1 MVDTIKKNI
10 KAVQENLFSSVGSS
24 ILTIVTSYLVLNFFR
39 GMFGFVMTSDKD
51 WLSVLNNMQ
60 LYMVQAYPEDDFI
73 RVWLSVGLTF
83 VFAGLSIGLWR
94 SEDRSNVSV
103 MFDRLFKG
111 GLGLLF
117 FTIVAPTYTSY
128 MGNDGFVI
136 TEEVFSSSSRLSI
149 LIPTL
154 VITVGFFVLKN
165 LKINFSYNNS
175 DAVFFYLFIPVAL
188 IWVVKLPTI
197 QLDQNRERI
206 IPDPLMPIANSTKIP
221 WTIIFVSFL
230 VSYFIGMYLKDKK
243 RVKNVMS
250 ISWFLLPLLIFSWIF
265 KKPQIDMGEVLTGD
279 IPIFVIFFALG
290 LATVLLINN
299 PIFKKYFSLYL
310 GILAVLTVGGLFI
323 GIPMLAKVCL
333 LLLSLFTVVVP
344 AVSTSKEGK
353 RSLIIIWFV
362 ALVTLTF
369 LLRGGASE
377 TGIVVPGSSIFG
389 GFSLT
394 WLLAIFGTYVSFPLG
409 VLLALG
415 RNSKLPIV
423 RIVCT
428 GIIELVRSVPYITWL
443 FFASVTL
450 AVFLPA
456 GVEFNL
462 IIRVLMVT
470 AFFSGAYFAEN
481 IRGGL
486 QSIPKG
492 QYEAADAI
500 GMSPFQKT
508 GLIILPQALRAVI
521 PTLVSSAITAFK
533 DSSLVTIIGLF
544 DFLTIGKT
552 VIDNQSIPVNFVGHQ
567 RENLIF
573 VAIVYWIFTFT
584 LSRRSMK
591 VEKRLGL
598 GER

>member
-103 MFDRLFKG
+103 MFDRLFKA

-136 TEEVFSSSSRLSI
+136 TEEVFSSSSRLRI

-154 VITVGFFVLKN
+154 VITVGFFILKN

-175 DAVFFYLFIPVAL
+175 DAVFFYLFVPVAL

-310 GILAVLTVGGLFI
+310 GILAVLTIGGLFI
-323 GIPMLAKVCL
+323 GIPMLGKVCL

>member
-60 LYMVQAYPEDDFI
+60 LYMVQAYPEEDFI
-73 RVWLSVGLTF
+73 RIWLSVGLTF
-83 VFAGLSIGLWR
+83 VFGGLSIGLWR
-94 SEDRSNVSV
+94 SEDRSNASV

-188 IWVVKLPTI
+188 LWVVKLPTI

-310 GILAVLTVGGLFI
+310 GILAVLTIGGLFI
-323 GIPMLAKVCL
+323 GIPMLGKVCL

>member
-1 MVDTIKKNI
+1 MLDTIKKNI

>member
-310 GILAVLTVGGLFI
+310 GILGVLTIGGLFI

>member
-323 GIPMLAKVCL
+323 GIPMLGKVCL

>member
-136 TEEVFSSSSRLSI
+136 TEEVFSSSSRLRI

>member
-10 KAVQENLFSSVGSS
+10 KAVQENLFYSDVSS

>member
-24 ILTIVTSYLVLNFFR
+24 ILTIVTTYLVLNFFR

-60 LYMVQAYPEDDFI
+60 LYMVQAYPEEDFI

-128 MGNDGFVI
+128 MGNDGSVI
-136 TEEVFSSSSRLSI
+136 TEEVFSSSARLSI
-149 LIPTL
+149 FIPTL
-154 VITVGFFVLKN
+154 AITVGFFVLKN

-175 DAVFFYLFIPVAL
+175 DAVFFYLFIPVVL
-188 IWVVKLPTI
+188 LWVVQLPTI

-206 IPDPLMPIANSTKIP
+206 IPDPVMPIANTTKIP

-243 RVKNVMS
+243 RVKNAMS

-265 KKPQIDMGEVLTGD
+265 KKPQIDIGEVLTGD
-279 IPIFVIFFALG
+279 IPIFAIFFGLG

-310 GILAVLTVGGLFI
+310 GILAVLTVAGLFV

-377 TGIVVPGSSIFG
+377 TGIIVPGSSIFG

-573 VAIVYWIFTFT
+573 VAVVYWIFTFT

>member
-24 ILTIVTSYLVLNFFR
+24 ILTIVTTYLVLNFFR

-323 GIPMLAKVCL
+323 GIPMLGKVCL

>member
-175 DAVFFYLFIPVAL
+175 DAVFFYLFVPVAL

-310 GILAVLTVGGLFI
+310 GILGVLTIGGLFI

>member
-1 MVDTIKKNI
+1 
-10 KAVQENLFSSVGSS
+10 
-24 ILTIVTSYLVLNFFR
+24 
-39 GMFGFVMTSDKD
+39 
-51 WLSVLNNMQ
+51 
-60 LYMVQAYPEDDFI
+60 
-73 RVWLSVGLTF
+73 
-83 VFAGLSIGLWR
+83 
-94 SEDRSNVSV
+94 
-103 MFDRLFKG
+103 
-111 GLGLLF
+111 
-117 FTIVAPTYTSY
+117 
-128 MGNDGFVI
+128 
-136 TEEVFSSSSRLSI
+136 
-149 LIPTL
+149 
-154 VITVGFFVLKN
+154 
-165 LKINFSYNNS
+165 
-175 DAVFFYLFIPVAL
+175 
-188 IWVVKLPTI
+188 
-197 QLDQNRERI
+197 
-206 IPDPLMPIANSTKIP
+206 
-221 WTIIFVSFL
+221 
-230 VSYFIGMYLKDKK
+230 
-243 RVKNVMS
+243 
-250 ISWFLLPLLIFSWIF
+250 
-265 KKPQIDMGEVLTGD
+265 MGEVLTGD

-470 AFFSGAYFAEN
+470 AFFS
-481 IRGGL
+481 
-486 QSIPKG
+486 
-492 QYEAADAI
+492 EA
-500 GMSPFQKT
+500 
-508 GLIILPQALRAVI
+508 
-521 PTLVSSAITAFK
+521 
-533 DSSLVTIIGLF
+533 
-544 DFLTIGKT
+544 
-552 VIDNQSIPVNFVGHQ
+552 
-567 RENLIF
+567 
-573 VAIVYWIFTFT
+573 
-584 LSRRSMK
+584 
-591 VEKRLGL
+591 
-598 GER
+598 

>member
-154 VITVGFFVLKN
+154 VATVGFFVLKN

>member
-136 TEEVFSSSSRLSI
+136 TEEVYSSSSRLSI

-221 WTIIFVSFL
+221 WTIIFISFL

-323 GIPMLAKVCL
+323 GIPMLGKVCL

>member
-10 KAVQENLFSSVGSS
+10 KAVQEKLFSSVGSS

>member
-136 TEEVFSSSSRLSI
+136 TEEVFSSSSRLRI

-154 VITVGFFVLKN
+154 VITVGFFILKN

-175 DAVFFYLFIPVAL
+175 DAVFFYLFVPVAL

-310 GILAVLTVGGLFI
+310 GILAVLTIGGLFI
-323 GIPMLAKVCL
+323 GIPMLGKVCL

>member
-1 MVDTIKKNI
+1 
-10 KAVQENLFSSVGSS
+10 
-24 ILTIVTSYLVLNFFR
+24 
-39 GMFGFVMTSDKD
+39 
-51 WLSVLNNMQ
+51 
-60 LYMVQAYPEDDFI
+60 
-73 RVWLSVGLTF
+73 
-83 VFAGLSIGLWR
+83 
-94 SEDRSNVSV
+94 
-103 MFDRLFKG
+103 
-111 GLGLLF
+111 
-117 FTIVAPTYTSY
+117 
-128 MGNDGFVI
+128 
-136 TEEVFSSSSRLSI
+136 
-149 LIPTL
+149 
-154 VITVGFFVLKN
+154 LKN
-165 LKINFSYNNS
+165 VKINFSYNNS
-175 DAVFFYLFIPVAL
+175 DVVFLYLFIPVAL
-188 IWVVKLPTI
+188 LWFIKLPVI
-197 QLDQNRERI
+197 QLDANRERI
-206 IPDPLMPIANSTKIP
+206 IPDPLMPIADTTKIP
-221 WTIIFVSFL
+221 WSVIFAMFL
-230 VSYFIGMYLKDKK
+230 LSYFIGIYFKDVKRLK
-243 RVKNVMS
+243 NIMS

-265 KKPQIDMGEVLTGD
+265 KKPIIEMNEVLTGD
-279 IPIFVIFFALG
+279 IPIFVIFFVIG
-290 LATVLLINN
+290 LLVVLFINN
-299 PIFKKYFSLYL
+299 PIVKKYYSIYL
-310 GILAVLTVGGLFI
+310 GVVLVGTLAGVFI
-323 GIPMLAKVCL
+323 SIPMLAKACL
-333 LLLSLFTVVVP
+333 LLLSLFSMVVP
-344 AVSTSKEGK
+344 AVSTSSQGK
-353 RSLIIIWFV
+353 RSLIIIWLV
-362 ALVTLTF
+362 ALATLTF

-423 RIVCT
+423 RIICT

-462 IIRVLMVT
+462 IVRVLMVT

-508 GLIILPQALRAVI
+508 GLIVLPQALRAVI

-552 VIDNQSIPVNFVGHQ
+552 VIDNQSVPVNFVGHQ

-573 VAIVYWIFTFT
+573 VAVVYWIFTFT

>member
-230 VSYFIGMYLKDKK
+230 ASYFIGMYLKDKK

-310 GILAVLTVGGLFI
+310 GILAVLTIGGLFI
-323 GIPMLAKVCL
+323 GIPMLGKVCL

-353 RSLIIIWFV
+353 RSLIIIWLV

>member
-310 GILAVLTVGGLFI
+310 GILAVLTIGGLFI
-323 GIPMLAKVCL
+323 GIPMLGKVCL

-377 TGIVVPGSSIFG
+377 AGIVVPGSSIFG

>member
-1 MVDTIKKNI
+1 MLDTIKKNI

-230 VSYFIGMYLKDKK
+230 ASYFIGMYLKDKK

>member
-60 LYMVQAYPEDDFI
+60 LYMVQAYPEEDFI
-73 RVWLSVGLTF
+73 RIWLSVGLTF
-83 VFAGLSIGLWR
+83 VFGGLSIGLWR
-94 SEDRSNVSV
+94 SEDRSNASV

-154 VITVGFFVLKN
+154 VVTIGFFVLKN

-188 IWVVKLPTI
+188 LWVVKLPTI

-310 GILAVLTVGGLFI
+310 GILAVLTVGGLFV

>member
-175 DAVFFYLFIPVAL
+175 DAVFFYLFVPVAL

-310 GILAVLTVGGLFI
+310 GILGVLTIGGLFI

-552 VIDNQSIPVNFVGHQ
+552 VIDNQSIP
-567 RENLIF
+567 
-573 VAIVYWIFTFT
+573 
-584 LSRRSMK
+584 S
-591 VEKRLGL
+591 
-598 GER
+598 

>member
-310 GILAVLTVGGLFI
+310 GILAVLTIGGLFI
-323 GIPMLAKVCL
+323 GVPMLAKVCL

-353 RSLIIIWFV
+353 RSLIIIWLV

>member
-1 MVDTIKKNI
+1 
-10 KAVQENLFSSVGSS
+10 
-24 ILTIVTSYLVLNFFR
+24 
-39 GMFGFVMTSDKD
+39 VMTSDKD

-60 LYMVQAYPEDDFI
+60 LYMVQAYPEEDFI
-73 RVWLSVGLTF
+73 RIWLSVGLTF
-83 VFAGLSIGLWR
+83 VFGGLSIGLWR
-94 SEDRSNVSV
+94 SEDRSNASV

-154 VITVGFFVLKN
+154 VVTIGFFVLKN

-188 IWVVKLPTI
+188 LWVVKLPTI

-206 IPDPLMPIANSTKIP
+206 IPDPVMPIANSTKIP

-310 GILAVLTVGGLFI
+310 GILAVLTVGGLFV

>member
-206 IPDPLMPIANSTKIP
+206 IPDPVMPIANTTKIP

-323 GIPMLAKVCL
+323 GIPMLGKVCL

>member
-1 MVDTIKKNI
+1 
-10 KAVQENLFSSVGSS
+10 
-24 ILTIVTSYLVLNFFR
+24 
-39 GMFGFVMTSDKD
+39 
-51 WLSVLNNMQ
+51 
-60 LYMVQAYPEDDFI
+60 
-73 RVWLSVGLTF
+73 
-83 VFAGLSIGLWR
+83 
-94 SEDRSNVSV
+94 
-103 MFDRLFKG
+103 
-111 GLGLLF
+111 
-117 FTIVAPTYTSY
+117 
-128 MGNDGFVI
+128 
-136 TEEVFSSSSRLSI
+136 
-149 LIPTL
+149 
-154 VITVGFFVLKN
+154 
-165 LKINFSYNNS
+165 
-175 DAVFFYLFIPVAL
+175 
-188 IWVVKLPTI
+188 
-197 QLDQNRERI
+197 
-206 IPDPLMPIANSTKIP
+206 
-221 WTIIFVSFL
+221 
-230 VSYFIGMYLKDKK
+230 MYLKDKK

-310 GILAVLTVGGLFI
+310 GILAVLTIGGLFI
-323 GIPMLAKVCL
+323 GIPMLGKVCL

-428 GIIELVRSVPYITWL
+428 GIIEIVRSVPYITWL

-450 AVFLPA
+450 ALFLPA

>member
-175 DAVFFYLFIPVAL
+175 DAVFFYLFVPVAL

-552 VIDNQSIPVNFVGHQ
+552 VIDNHSIPVNFVGHQ

>member
-175 DAVFFYLFIPVAL
+175 DAVFFYLFVPVAL

-221 WTIIFVSFL
+221 WTIIFISFL

-279 IPIFVIFFALG
+279 IPIFAIFFGLG

-310 GILAVLTVGGLFI
+310 GILAVLTIGGLFI
-323 GIPMLAKVCL
+323 GIPMLGKVCL

>member
-94 SEDRSNVSV
+94 SEDRSNLSV

-323 GIPMLAKVCL
+323 GIPMLGKVCL

-415 RNSKLPIV
+415 RNSKLPII

>member
-154 VITVGFFVLKN
+154 VITVGFFILKN

-310 GILAVLTVGGLFI
+310 GILAVLTIGGLFI
-323 GIPMLAKVCL
+323 GIPMLGKVCL

>member
-1 MVDTIKKNI
+1 MVDVIKKNI
-10 KAVQENLFSSVGSS
+10 KTVQESLFSSVGSS
-24 ILTIVTSYLVLNFFR
+24 ILTIATSYLVLNFFR
-39 GMFGFVMTSDKD
+39 GMFGFVMSSDKD
-51 WLSVLNNMQ
+51 WLAVLNNMQ
-60 LYMVQAYPEDDFI
+60 LYMVQAYPESDFI
-73 RVWLSVGLTF
+73 RVWISVGLTF
-83 VFAGLSIGLWR
+83 VFSGISIGLWR
-94 SEDRSNVSV
+94 SEDRSNISV
-103 MFDRLFKG
+103 IFDRFFKI

-117 FTIVAPTYTSY
+117 FTIIAPTFTSY
-128 MGNDGFVI
+128 MGNDGSVI
-136 TEEVFSSSSRLSI
+136 TEEVFSRSTRLGI

-154 VITVGFFVLKN
+154 IGTVGFFVLKN
-165 LKINFSYNNS
+165 VKINFSYNNS
-175 DAVFFYLFIPVAL
+175 DVVFLYLFIPVVL
-188 IWVVKLPTI
+188 IWFVKLPVI
-197 QLDQNRERI
+197 QLDENRDRI
-206 IPDPLMPIANSTKIP
+206 MPDPLMPIANTTKIP
-221 WTIIFVSFL
+221 WSVIFVLFL
-230 VSYFIGMYLKDKK
+230 LSYFIGIYFKDVKRLK
-243 RVKNVMS
+243 NIMS

-265 KKPQIDMGEVLTGD
+265 KKPVIEMNEVLTGD
-279 IPIFVIFFALG
+279 IPIFVIFFAIG
-290 LATVLLINN
+290 LLVVLFINN
-299 PIFKKYFSLYL
+299 PIVKKYYSIYL
-310 GILAVLTVGGLFI
+310 GVVLVGTLAGVFI
-323 GIPMLAKVCL
+323 SIPMLAKACL
-333 LLLSLFTVVVP
+333 LLLSLFSMVVP
-344 AVSTSKEGK
+344 AVSTSAQGK
-353 RSLIIIWFV
+353 RSLIIIWLV

-377 TGIVVPGSSIFG
+377 TGIIVPGSSIFG

-409 VLLALG
+409 VMLALG

-423 RIVCT
+423 RIICT

-462 IIRVLMVT
+462 IVRVLMVT

-508 GLIILPQALRAVI
+508 GLIVLPQALRAVI

-552 VIDNQSIPVNFVGHQ
+552 VIDNQSVPVNFVGHQ

-573 VAIVYWIFTFT
+573 VAVVYWIFTFT

>member
-310 GILAVLTVGGLFI
+310 GILAVLTIGGLFI
-323 GIPMLAKVCL
+323 GIPMLGKVCL

>member
-1 MVDTIKKNI
+1 MVDLIKKTT
-10 KAVQENLFSSVGSS
+10 KSLQESLFSSVGSS
-24 ILTIVTSYLVLNFFR
+24 VLTIATTYLVINFFR
-39 GMFGFVMTSDKD
+39 GMLGFALTSDKD
-51 WLSVLNNMQ
+51 WMAVLNNMQ
-60 LYMVQAYPEDDFI
+60 LYMVQAYPEEDFI

-83 VFAGLSIGLWR
+83 VLVGLSIGIWR
-94 SEDRSNVSV
+94 SEEKVQSSKIFNS
-103 MFDRLFKG
+103 FFKG
-111 GLGLLF
+111 GLGALF
-117 FTIVAPTYTSY
+117 FTIIAPTNSSF
-128 MGNDGFVI
+128 MGNDGSVI
-136 TEEVFSSSSRLSI
+136 TEEVFSMDTRLGI
-149 LIPTL
+149 LIP
-154 VITVGFFVLKN
+154 VAIFCAIFFGLRFTNIK
-165 LKINFSYNNS
+165 FSVNGS
-175 DAVFFYLFIPVAL
+175 DMVFFYLFIPVAL
-188 IWVVKLPTI
+188 IWFIKLPTI
-197 QLDQNRERI
+197 QLDSNNERI
-206 IPDPLMPIANSTKIP
+206 IPDPLMPIASSTKIP
-221 WTIIFVSFL
+221 WTVIFVSFL
-230 VSYFIGMYLKDKK
+230 ASYFVGMYLKNIK
-243 RVKNVMS
+243 S
-250 ISWFLLPLLIFSWIF
+250 IKSVISLSWFLLPLLIFSWIF
-265 KKPQIDMGEVLTGD
+265 KKPQIDISVVLGSD
-279 IPIFVIFFALG
+279 LPIFGVFLLWGFLVITF
-290 LATVLLINN
+290 VNN
-299 PIFKKYFSLYL
+299 SLFKKYYSSYL
-310 GILAVLTVGGLFI
+310 GVTFLLTIVGVFSGL
-323 GIPMLAKVCL
+323 PMLAKTCL
-333 LLLSLFTVVVP
+333 LLIALFSVVVP
-344 AVSTSKEGK
+344 AVSTSSQGK
-353 RSLIIIWFV
+353 RSLLIVWAV

-369 LLRGGASE
+369 LLRGGASD

-415 RNSKLPIV
+415 RNSKLPII

-428 GIIELVRSVPYITWL
+428 GIIELTRSVPYITWL

-462 IIRVLMVT
+462 IVRVLMVT

-500 GMSPFQKT
+500 GMSPFQKIS
-508 GLIILPQALRAVI
+508 LIVMPQALRAVI

-552 VIDNQSIPVNFVGHQ
+552 VIGNQSNPVNFVGHD

-591 VEKRLGL
+591 VEKKLGL

>member
-197 QLDQNRERI
+197 QLDQNRERV

>member
-154 VITVGFFVLKN
+154 VITVGFFILKN

-206 IPDPLMPIANSTKIP
+206 IPDPVMPIANSTKIP

-243 RVKNVMS
+243 RVKNAMS

>member
-1 MVDTIKKNI
+1 MVDLIKKTT
-10 KAVQENLFSSVGSS
+10 KSLQESLFSSVGSS
-24 ILTIVTSYLVLNFFR
+24 VLTIATTYLVINFFR
-39 GMFGFVMTSDKD
+39 GMLGFALTSDKD
-51 WLSVLNNMQ
+51 WMAVLNNMQ
-60 LYMVQAYPEDDFI
+60 LYMVQAYPEEDFI

-83 VFAGLSIGLWR
+83 VLVGLSIGIWR
-94 SEDRSNVSV
+94 SEERVQSSKIFNS
-103 MFDRLFKG
+103 FFKG
-111 GLGLLF
+111 GLGALF
-117 FTIVAPTYTSY
+117 FTIIAPTNSSF
-128 MGNDGFVI
+128 MGNDGSVI
-136 TEEVFSSSSRLSI
+136 TEEVFSMDTRLGI
-149 LIPTL
+149 LIP
-154 VITVGFFVLKN
+154 VAIFCAIFFGLRFTNIK
-165 LKINFSYNNS
+165 FSVNGS
-175 DAVFFYLFIPVAL
+175 DMVFFYLFIPVAL
-188 IWVVKLPTI
+188 IWFIKLPTI
-197 QLDQNRERI
+197 QLDSNNERI
-206 IPDPLMPIANSTKIP
+206 IPDPLMPIASSTKIP
-221 WTIIFVSFL
+221 WTVIFVSFL
-230 VSYFIGMYLKDKK
+230 ASYFVGMYLKNIK
-243 RVKNVMS
+243 S
-250 ISWFLLPLLIFSWIF
+250 IKSVISLSWFLLPLLIFSWIF
-265 KKPQIDMGEVLTGD
+265 KKPQIDISVVLGSD
-279 IPIFVIFFALG
+279 LPIFGVFLLWGFLVITF
-290 LATVLLINN
+290 VNN
-299 PIFKKYFSLYL
+299 SLFKKYYSSYL
-310 GILAVLTVGGLFI
+310 GVTFLLTIVGVFSGL
-323 GIPMLAKVCL
+323 PMLAKTCL
-333 LLLSLFTVVVP
+333 LLIALFSVVVP
-344 AVSTSKEGK
+344 AVSTSSQGK
-353 RSLIIIWFV
+353 RSLLIVWAV

-369 LLRGGASE
+369 LLRGGASD

-415 RNSKLPIV
+415 RNSKLPII

-428 GIIELVRSVPYITWL
+428 GIIELTRSVPYITWL

-462 IIRVLMVT
+462 IVRVLMVT

-500 GMSPFQKT
+500 GMSPFQKIS
-508 GLIILPQALRAVI
+508 LIVMPQALRAVI

-552 VIDNQSIPVNFVGHQ
+552 VIGNQSNPVNFVGHD

-591 VEKRLGL
+591 VEKKLGL